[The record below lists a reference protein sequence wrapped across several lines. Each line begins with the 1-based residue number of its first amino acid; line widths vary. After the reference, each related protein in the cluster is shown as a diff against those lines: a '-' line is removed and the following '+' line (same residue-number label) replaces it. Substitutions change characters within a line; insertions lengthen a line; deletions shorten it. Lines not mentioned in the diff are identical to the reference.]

1 MECVDNLPHILLAE
15 DDEEMRKTLSSLLRA
30 SGYQVVECAHGLDLL
45 KLFTASAL
53 QVNPQGYSL
62 LISDIR
68 MPGLSGLEILEGFRG
83 KRGFPPAILITAFGD
98 EETHAKARESGAIA
112 VLDKPFEVEDLLAMV
127 HEIVDQSSPTRHARE
142 MNACDLPE
150 IPIMPGGFPLASD

>member
-1 MECVDNLPHILLAE
+1 MMENATAPPCILLAE
-15 DDEEMRKTLSSLLRA
+15 DDVEMRKTLSSVLRA
-30 SGYQVVECAHGLDLL
+30 NGYQVVECSDGLDLL
-45 KLFTASAL
+45 KMFASQLHQTHA
-53 QVNPQGYSL
+53 PGYSL

-83 KRGFPPAILITAFGD
+83 KKGFPPVILITAFGD

-127 HEIVDQSSPTRHARE
+127 ARTVGQPARAQYDRVSNVSE
-142 MNACDLPE
+142 HRKNPS
-150 IPIMPGGFPLASD
+150 MPG